1 MDINFEEN
9 MKLSNNTINKNLRGQ
24 KSTGS
29 KESVREQIYQLLYE
43 KHRDNLNC
51 NWRVYYC

>member
-29 KESVREQIYQLLYE
+29 KESVREKIYQLLHE
-43 KHRDNLNC
+43 KRQRFKL
-51 NWRVYYC
+51 